1 MKITKKLSTLMPFFA
16 PLAASAATLP
26 TTCNDFLGLLNRIAY
41 TFSAFIFAIAII
53 MVLVAAFQFLTAGGD
68 AAKAGTARGTLVWAV
83 IGIAVALLAFSVPSI
98 IVSFFGGS
106 LLANCA

>member
-53 MVLVAAFQFLTAGGD
+53 IVLVSAFKFITAGGD
-68 AAKAGTARGTLVWAV
+68 SAATGEARQMLIWGVV
-83 IGIAVALLAFSVPSI
+83 GIAVALLAFSTPSI
-98 IVSFFGGS
+98 VVS
-106 LLANCA
+106 